1 MAYAAATTAQTQT
14 LRDQLVNA
22 TKLVERVQEGG
33 QSNAAT
39 MGPSVDVL
47 LGTLTTA
54 LAAVVAAS

>member
-1 MAYAAATTAQTQT
+1 MAYASATTAQTQT
-14 LRDQLVNA
+14 LRDELINA

-33 QSNAAT
+33 QSNAET
-39 MGPSVDVL
+39 MGPDVDVL